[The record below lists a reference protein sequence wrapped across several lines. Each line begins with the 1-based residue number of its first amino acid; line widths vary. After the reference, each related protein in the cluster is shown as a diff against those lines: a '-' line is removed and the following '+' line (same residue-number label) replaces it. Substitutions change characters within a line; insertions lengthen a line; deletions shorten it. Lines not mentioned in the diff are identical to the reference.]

1 MSAYL
6 PPPTQ
11 LGNWDD
17 ALLAPVAEVNDQ
29 MLELLKSMAAAP
41 AMSQPRVTP
50 RLVQL
55 LREHWRRLDARAQ
68 RRLSA
73 CPYLL
78 LDADF
83 AQTARWQRLLSAGVM
98 DAPARG
104 GYFSGPSGVSLIRRM
119 LLLAW
124 HLARSNRLM
133 AAVTLG
139 LTAPVAERIAA
150 TPLKDL
156 EAIAELA
163 PAWIAP
169 RWEQQT
175 RVWQQL
181 ITAACSEHPLALRQ
195 AQLRGLQLLAREH
208 TRADGGAVC

>member
-1 MSAYL
+1 MSTYSTS
-6 PPPTQ
+6 PT
-11 LGNWDD
+11 LAGSWDE

-29 MLELLKSMAAAP
+29 MLELLRSMATQSATTPARAP
-41 AMSQPRVTP
+41 P
-50 RLVQL
+50 RLVNL
-55 LREHWRRLDARAQ
+55 LREHWRGLDSRGQ

-78 LDADF
+78 LDAEF
-83 AQTARWQRLLSAGVM
+83 SQTERWHRLLSAGVM

-104 GYFSGPSGVSLIRRM
+104 SYFNGPSGVSLIRRM

-139 LTAPVAERIAA
+139 LTAPVAERIA
-150 TPLKDL
+150 TTRLKDL
-156 EAIAELA
+156 DAIAERA
-163 PAWIAP
+163 PAWIVP

-175 RVWQQL
+175 GVWQQL

-208 TRADGGAVC
+208 TRT

>member
-1 MSAYL
+1 MSGYL
-6 PPPTQ
+6 PPSVPS
-11 LGNWDD
+11 GSWDD

-29 MLELLKSMAAAP
+29 MLEVLKSMAGAP
-41 AMSQPRVTP
+41 ALAQPHTP
-50 RLVQL
+50 RLVNL
-55 LREHWRRLDARAQ
+55 LRESWRRLDAKAQ

-104 GYFSGPSGVSLIRRM
+104 GYFNGPSGVSLIRRM

-124 HLARSNRLM
+124 HLSRSNRLM

-139 LTAPVAERIAA
+139 LTPAVAERIAS
-150 TPLKDL
+150 TRLRDL
-156 EAIAELA
+156 EAIAELS
-163 PAWIAP
+163 PAWIVP

-175 RVWQQL
+175 VVWEQL
-181 ITAACSEHPLALRQ
+181 LAAACSTHPLALRQ

-208 TRADGGAVC
+208 TRT